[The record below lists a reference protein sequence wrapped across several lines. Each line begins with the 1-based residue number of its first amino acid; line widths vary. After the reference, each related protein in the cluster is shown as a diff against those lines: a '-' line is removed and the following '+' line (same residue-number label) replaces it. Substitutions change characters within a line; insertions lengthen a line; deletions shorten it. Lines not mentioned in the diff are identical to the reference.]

1 MQILSIKMKGLELKK
16 TKTDKKGEAEEQKK
30 KRFERKCKGA
40 RASRHTIE

>member
-30 KRFERKCKGA
+30 KGLRGSVKELVPVGTR
-40 RASRHTIE
+40 